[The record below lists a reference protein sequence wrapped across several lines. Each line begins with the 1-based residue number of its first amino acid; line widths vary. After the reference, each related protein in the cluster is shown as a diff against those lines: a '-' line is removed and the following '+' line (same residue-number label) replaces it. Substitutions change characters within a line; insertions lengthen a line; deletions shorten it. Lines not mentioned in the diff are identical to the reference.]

1 MKRQWGGGI
10 MGAKAQAAKAKLD
23 KIKNKELAAMM

>member
-1 MKRQWGGGI
+1 